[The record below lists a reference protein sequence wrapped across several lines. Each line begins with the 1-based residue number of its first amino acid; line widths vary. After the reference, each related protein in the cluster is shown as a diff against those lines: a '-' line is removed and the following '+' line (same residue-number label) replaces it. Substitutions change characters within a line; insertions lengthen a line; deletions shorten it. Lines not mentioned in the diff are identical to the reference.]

1 MNDHQP
7 SDDFDELMRRA
18 LHHEADRIEP
28 ADGLHEIQ
36 ARVRT
41 TRKPV
46 NRRPWLV
53 TAGAAV
59 LGTAAAV
66 GAFAVLNGD
75 NRQAGDSEVAG
86 GPDTTATATGS
97 PESART
103 GTPEPTRAPSPVPS
117 DQKPTAPTPKT
128 SQTRGKPE
136 PESAGAVPVYWL
148 GETVGFESGP
158 GVRLYRTFV
167 PFKGRAT
174 YSAVQLMVSGKA
186 DDPDYSSPWTGAQV
200 SEVRMSGSLT
210 TVDFKSV
217 PKARLEPDVAE
228 MALQQLVY
236 TVQGASKAT
245 VPVEVTLQ
253 GRPVPQLFGVDVKQ
267 PLGRAQSLDV
277 QAYIWITSPDNGAV
291 LKTPFKVS
299 GIAAVNEAQLNWRI
313 TSDTNRKVLDEGVAT
328 TEEAFKLTPY
338 SFVVPKLPAGRYTLE
353 VFEVSAADG
362 RQTSTDTKTLVVK

>member
-1 MNDHQP
+1 MSDQP
-7 SDDFDELMRRA
+7 NDDFDELMRRA
-18 LHHEADRIEP
+18 LHNEADRVEP

-41 TRKPV
+41 TRTPV
-46 NRRPWLV
+46 NRRPWAI

-59 LGTAAAV
+59 LGTAAAI

-75 NRQAGDSEVAG
+75 DRQAGDNEVAG
-86 GPDTTATATGS
+86 APGTTT
-97 PESART
+97 SAT
-103 GTPEPTRAPSPVPS
+103 GTPESATARPPATVPSPSVEEPT
-117 DQKPTAPTPKT
+117 DQTPEAKPTTK
-128 SQTRGKPE
+128 QQGRLE
-136 PESAGAVPVYWL
+136 PETSGAIPVYWL
-148 GETVGFESGP
+148 GETIGFESGP

-174 YSAVQLMVSGKA
+174 YAAVQLMASGKA
-186 DDPDYSSPWTGAQV
+186 DDPDYSSPWAGAQV
-200 SEVRMSGSLT
+200 SEVRMSGALT

-217 PKARLEPDVAE
+217 PTTRLEPGVAQ

-253 GRPVPQLFGVDVKQ
+253 GKPLPQLFGVDIKQ

-277 QAYIWITSPDNGAV
+277 QAFIWVTSPDNGAV
-291 LKTPFKVS
+291 LTTPFKVS
-299 GIAAVNEAQLNWRI
+299 GIGAVNEAQLNWRI
-313 TSDTNRKVLDEGVAT
+313 TSDDNRKVLDEGVAT
-328 TEEAFKLTPY
+328 TKEAFKLTPY

-362 RQTSTDTKTLVVK
+362 RQTSTDSKTLVVK

>member
-1 MNDHQP
+1 MNDQP
-7 SDDFDELMRRA
+7 KDEFDELMRRA
-18 LHHEADRIEP
+18 LHNEADRIEP

-36 ARVRT
+36 ARVRN
-41 TRKPV
+41 TRTPV
-46 NRRPWLV
+46 NRRPWVV

-59 LGTAAAV
+59 VGTAAAI

-75 NRQAGDSEVAG
+75 NKQAGDSEVAG
-86 GPDTTATATGS
+86 APSTTT
-97 PESART
+97 SAT
-103 GTPEPTRAPSPVPS
+103 GTPESATARPSTMPSPPPS
-117 DQKPTAPTPKT
+117 ATLPTDATPRAKPTQA
-128 SQTRGKPE
+128 GKLE
-136 PESAGAVPVYWL
+136 PETSGAIPVYWL
-148 GETVGFESGP
+148 GKAVGFEKGP

-174 YSAVQLMVSGKA
+174 YSALQLMASGKSN
-186 DDPDYSSPWTGAQV
+186 DPDYTSPWIGAQV
-200 SEVRMSGSLT
+200 SEVRMSGALT

-217 PKARLEPDVAE
+217 PKTRLEPDVAE

-236 TVQGASKAT
+236 TVQGASGAT
-245 VPVEVTLQ
+245 VPVEVRLH
-253 GRPVPQLFGVDVKQ
+253 GKPLSELFGVDIKQ

-291 LKTPFKVS
+291 LTAPFKVS

-313 TSDTNRKVLDEGVAT
+313 TSDDNRRVLREGVAT

-338 SFVVPKLPAGRYTLE
+338 SFVVAKLPAGRYTLE

-362 RQTSTDTKTLVVK
+362 RLTSTDSKALVVK

>member
-1 MNDHQP
+1 MNDRP
-7 SDDFDELMRRA
+7 DDEFDELMRRA

-41 TRKPV
+41 TRTPV
-46 NRRPWLV
+46 NRRPWML

-59 LGTAAAV
+59 VGTAAAI

-86 GPDTTATATGS
+86 APDTTA
-97 PESART
+97 SAT
-103 GTPEPTRAPSPVPS
+103 GTPDSPRVATPAPTAPPSAVPT
-117 DQKPTAPTPKT
+117 DQKPTVKS
-128 SQTRGKPE
+128 SQERGRLE
-136 PESAGAVPVYWL
+136 PETSGAVPVYWL
-148 GETVGFESGP
+148 GQTVGFESGP
-158 GVRLYRTFV
+158 GVRLYRTFA

-174 YSAVQLMVSGKA
+174 YAALQLMTSGKSS
-186 DDPDYSSPWTGAQV
+186 DPDYSSPWAGAQV
-200 SEVRMSGSLT
+200 SEVRMTGALT

-217 PKARLEPDVAE
+217 PRTRLEPDVAE

-253 GRPVPQLFGVDVKQ
+253 GRPLPQLFGVDIKQ

-277 QAYIWITSPDNGAV
+277 QAFIWVTSPDNDAV
-291 LKTPFKVS
+291 VRAPFKVS

-313 TSDTNRKVLDEGVAT
+313 TSDDRKVLDEGVAT

-362 RQTSTDTKTLVVK
+362 RQTSTDSKTLLVK

>member
-1 MNDHQP
+1 MNDQP
-7 SDDFDELMRRA
+7 NDDFDELMRRA
-18 LHHEADRIEP
+18 LHNEADRIEP

-41 TRKPV
+41 TRTPV
-46 NRRPWLV
+46 NRRPWVV

-59 LGTAAAV
+59 VGTAAAI

-75 NRQAGDSEVAG
+75 DRQAGDSEVAG
-86 GPDTTATATGS
+86 APSTTTSATRS
-97 PESART
+97 PESATAR
-103 GTPEPTRAPSPVPS
+103 PSALPSPQPS
-117 DQKPTAPTPKT
+117 ATLPTDATPKT
-128 SQTRGKPE
+128 KPTQSTGRLE
-136 PESAGAVPVYWL
+136 PETSGAIPVYWL

-174 YSAVQLMVSGKA
+174 YSALQLMVAGKSN
-186 DDPDYSSPWTGAQV
+186 DPDYTSAWVGAQV

-217 PKARLEPDVAE
+217 PKKRLESDVAQV
-228 MALQQLVY
+228 ALQQLVY
-236 TVQGASKAT
+236 TVQGASGAT

-253 GRPVPQLFGVDVKQ
+253 GKPVSELFGVDIKQ

-277 QAYIWITSPDNGAV
+277 QAYIWITAPENDAV
-291 LKTPFKVS
+291 LTAPFKVS

-313 TSDTNRKVLDEGVAT
+313 TSEDNRKVLREGVAT
-328 TEEAFKLTPY
+328 TDEAFKLTPY
-338 SFVVPKLPAGRYTLE
+338 SFVVAKLPAGRYTLE